1 MFELKEVLVQKPE
14 DIPKE
19 AWSAAKLAV
28 RAYARDPAEINASQV
43 AIASQEIR
51 QLDVSSLWRQMQ
63 CRWLAERSGPLRQR
77 ARSAGRADVQQ
88 ANTCQSPRQFPLA
101 LLRQRRSHYS
111 INCKETP
118 SSGFA
123 D

>member
-1 MFELKEVLVQKPE
+1 MQKPE

-28 RAYARDPAEINASQV
+28 RAYARDPAEINASGV

-63 CRWLAERSGPLRQR
+63 CRLAGQAQWASPPKSTICRKNGC
-77 ARSAGRADVQQ
+77 AAGQHL
-88 ANTCQSPRQFPLA
+88 SEP
-101 LLRQRRSHYS
+101 
-111 INCKETP
+111 P
-118 SSGFA
+118 SSFLWHCYGNGGVTTQ
-123 D
+123 